1 MRINIEI
8 NLFASRTIT
17 SFLFSLETNDIS
29 TLFAN
34 WSRKL
39 QIRLWN
45 LKQIFIQSD
54 KLMIRVQQWIVTVD
68 ICQNTQKLKLKSHFV
83 DILNYFTIFDNTVL
97 ICDHIQVN
105 CKDCWEIVEIG
116 WCFEDTWWMKIFCQL
131 NQVTWNQLW
140 TI

>member
-8 NLFASRTIT
+8 NLFAHRTIT

-68 ICQNTQKLKLKSHFV
+68 ICQIYAK
-83 DILNYFTIFDNTVL
+83 
-97 ICDHIQVN
+97 
-105 CKDCWEIVEIG
+105 VEIEITLCWHIELIYNIWQYVANMESHTSIQIAEIG
-116 WCFEDTWWMKIFCQL
+116 GNLNVPKIISLPSVCSIP
-131 NQVTWNQLW
+131 V
-140 TI
+140 

>member
-8 NLFASRTIT
+8 NLFAHRTIT

-54 KLMIRVQQWIVTVD
+54 KLMICVQQWIVTVD
-68 ICQNTQKLKLKSHFV
+68 ICQKYAK
-83 DILNYFTIFDNTVL
+83 
-97 ICDHIQVN
+97 
-105 CKDCWEIVEIG
+105 VEIEITLC
-116 WCFEDTWWMKIFCQL
+116 WHIELIYNIWHYNANMESHTSIQIAEVVINIYLIKIS
-131 NQVTWNQLW
+131 TLW
-140 TI
+140 IWF